1 MRASHNSASLPTLIE
16 NRIGRGERLV
26 VLAFCTAASL
36 AAIAWS
42 WRNHAMLNYGDA
54 VAHLH
59 IARRV
64 FDSHRPGLSQLG
76 SVWLPLP
83 HLLMIPFVAVYAW
96 WANGIAGLIPSA
108 LAWMAACYG
117 LYKLARRWLS
127 LAPASIAL
135 AFFALNPNLLYL
147 QTTGMTEPLFVCEM
161 VWTALWLVEWRAS
174 IDQPALARHN
184 TRLLWLIALAL
195 IFAVF
200 TRYDGWIM
208 ALLAWTAIGIVLLRH
223 GRLGSPSF
231 WLASLV
237 VVAAPIIWFVYNAVV
252 FGDWLDFA
260 RGPYSA
266 LAIELRTATP
276 GEGPPHPGWHN
287 PWVSLLFFVKAAEL
301 DAAAASWG
309 NTLLSVSLF
318 GVIWAWLIARR
329 RVFAWTLLLWLPVPF
344 YAYSVAF
351 GSVPIFLPVW
361 WPHSYYNTRYGLELL
376 PAFALGL
383 GFAAGFLLAAVRG
396 FKVRASP
403 VATGLMVVIVAV
415 NAFAVL
421 RQYPL
426 VYVEGTRNIEAR
438 QSFEIEIPPA
448 MRALLATHPGGPVLM
463 NTSVY
468 PQIVAFSGI
477 PLRQTINESDMEF
490 YAEALAAPAE
500 RAAVVLAFDGDQID
514 QAVKAHPA
522 GLRQV
527 GRFASPGQSPA
538 TLYVSDTWH
547 AQSTGVAP
555 AR

>member
-1 MRASHNSASLPTLIE
+1 LIE
-16 NRIGRGERLV
+16 NRVGRGERLV
-26 VLAFCTAASL
+26 AQAFCAAASL
-36 AAIAWS
+36 AATAWS
-42 WRNHAMLNYGDA
+42 WQNHAMLNYGDA

-64 FDSHRPGLSQLG
+64 LDSHRPGLSQLG

-83 HLLMIPFVAVYAW
+83 HLLMIPFVAVHAW
-96 WANGIAGLIPSA
+96 WANGVAGLIPSA

-117 LYKLARRWLS
+117 LYKLARRWLDP
-127 LAPASIAL
+127 APAAIAL
-135 AFFALNPNLLYL
+135 AFFALNPNLLYM

-161 VWTALWLVEWRAS
+161 VWAALWLVEWRAS
-174 IDQPALARHN
+174 IDEPKTWRS
-184 TRLLWLIALAL
+184 TRLLWLIALVLVA
-195 IFAVF
+195 AVF

-208 ALLAWTAIGIVLLRH
+208 ALLAWTAIGIVLLRR
-223 GRLGSPSF
+223 GRLGSPAF
-231 WLASLV
+231 WLASIV
-237 VVAAPIIWFVYNAVV
+237 VVSAPIVWFVYNAVV

-287 PWVSLLFFVKAAEL
+287 PWVSLLFFMKAAEL

-309 NTLLSVSLF
+309 NTLLSVSVF

-329 RVFAWTLLLWLPVPF
+329 RAFAWTLLLWLPVPF

-376 PAFALGL
+376 PAFALGV
-383 GFAAGFLLAAVRG
+383 GFAAGFLLAAVRE
-396 FKVRASP
+396 FKAKALP
-403 VATGLMVVIVAV
+403 VTAGLMMVIVVA

-421 RQYPL
+421 LQHPL
-426 VYVEGTRNIEAR
+426 VYVEGARNIEAR
-438 QSFEIEIPPA
+438 QSFEFEIPPA
-448 MRALLATHPGGPVLM
+448 MRALLASHPGGPVLM

-468 PQIVAFSGI
+468 PQIVAFTGI

-490 YAEALAAPAE
+490 YADALAAPAQ

-522 GLRQV
+522 GLRKV
-527 GRFASPGQSPA
+527 GRFTSQGQSPG

-547 AQSTGVAP
+547 AQSTGAAP
-555 AR
+555 PQ